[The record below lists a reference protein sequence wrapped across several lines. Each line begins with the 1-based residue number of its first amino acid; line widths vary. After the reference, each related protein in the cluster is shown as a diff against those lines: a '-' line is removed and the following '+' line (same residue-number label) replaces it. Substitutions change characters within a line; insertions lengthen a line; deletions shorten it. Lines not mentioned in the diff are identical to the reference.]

1 MKNKTLT
8 KTLDLLLPLSTL
20 LSGLL
25 AIYYVFLEVKPERV
39 MGAVQRIFYFHVGS
53 AIASYLAIA
62 TLLLASLFFL
72 ANRARWLDALNIAA
86 AEVAFLLCS
95 ITLAS
100 GMIWGHAAWNTWF
113 RWEPRLVSFLI
124 LWLIL
129 LSLNLLRAFSEPSR
143 AAVQAAVLG
152 VVSAVT
158 VPLMVYSIDL
168 LPHSAQLHPKVI
180 SEGGLKDSSYYTA
193 LFLAMAALCFL
204 QFWLVW
210 LRTRVEWL
218 RQKNEER

>member
-1 MKNKTLT
+1 MSWNKLT
-8 KTLDLLLPLSTL
+8 KLLDMLLPLATL
-20 LSGLL
+20 ISGLS
-25 AIYYVFLEVKPERV
+25 AIYYIFLVVKPERV

-53 AIASYLAIA
+53 AVASYVAIA
-62 TLLLASLFFL
+62 LLLLASLFYL
-72 ANRARWLDALNIAA
+72 ANRNRKVDALNIAA

-95 ITLAS
+95 ITLAT

-143 AAVQAAVLG
+143 SAVQAAVLG

-158 VPLMVYSIDL
+158 VPLVIYSIDL

-180 SEGGLKDSSYYTA
+180 SEGGLKDSSYYSA
-193 LFLAMAALCFL
+193 LFLAMIALCFL
-204 QFWLVW
+204 QFWLIW

-218 RQKNEER
+218 KQEREEQ